1 MAIFSEPFT
10 FAAGVIVLVASLTR
24 QRHSTTWRLTGF
36 VVLVSVWAWLVPMQ
50 TIKFL
55 LVFLTLLWI
64 VESSISRQKI
74 WLWAVIGIVISPLFR
89 YLSEVFSFPIR
100 LQISDWA
107 GYLLKLVGYQVKI
120 SGNLLTL
127 NGHDFS
133 IDAACIGLHLLG
145 FSYLAGVFLI
155 SQASKKHRYT
165 LPLGAI
171 LALLMLIL
179 GLNIAANLVRIIVL
193 VLGGWPPEHP
203 LHELAGLVCVLVYVW
218 LPLALIIEGF
228 YRLYPYPSTSLPPT
242 VSSEKISTSWEKG
255 LVYIGSMSWVIYL
268 FWKPHSASPFVYP
281 TFSAPVGYTQTPLQ
295 QGITQL
301 RSSTSLIYLKSI
313 PNFYSVEH
321 SPYICW
327 RGSGYKFGMIKETNI
342 AGIRCYEAK
351 MTKGQNVLY
360 SAWWFSDGDT
370 HTSSQLDFRWRM
382 LSGGRAFYLINVTV
396 SNPRHLPSTIKQMLD
411 TSQHQACVKR

>member
-1 MAIFSEPFT
+1 MAIFSEPLT
-10 FAAGVIVLVASLTR
+10 FAAGVVVLVASLTR
-24 QRHSTTWRLTGF
+24 QRRPISWRLTGL
-36 VVLVSVWAWLVPMQ
+36 VVAVSVWAWLVPMQ

-64 VESSISRQKI
+64 VESSISRQRL

-100 LQISDWA
+100 LQISYWA
-107 GYLLKLVGYQVKI
+107 GYLLKLVGYQVEI

-127 NGHDFS
+127 DGHDFS
-133 IDAACIGLHLLG
+133 VDAACIGLHLLG

-155 SQASKKHRYT
+155 SQASKKHNYR

-203 LHELAGLVCVLVYVW
+203 LHELAGVVCVLVYVW
-218 LPLALIIEGF
+218 LPLAIIIEGF
-228 YRLYPYPSTSLPPT
+228 YHLHPSPSTSL
-242 VSSEKISTSWEKG
+242 SSTISWGKISISWKKG
-255 LVYIGSMSWVIYL
+255 LVYIGSLSWVIYL
-268 FWKPHSASPFVYP
+268 LWKPYSASSVVYP
-281 TFSAPVGYTQTPLQ
+281 TFSAPVGYTHTPLQ
-295 QGITQL
+295 HGITQL
-301 RSSTSLIYLKSI
+301 RNSTSLIYLKSI
-313 PNFYSVEH
+313 PSFYSVEH

-327 RGSGYKFGMIKETNI
+327 RGSGYKFRMIKQTNI

-382 LSGGRAFYLINVTV
+382 LSNERAFYLINVTV

-411 TSQHQACVKR
+411 TQQHQAFVKR